1 MSSRTAALSKV
12 RGCIVL
18 GPFALHSSTCCSA
31 LFNMLLCNIA
41 AFAEFSARAYL
52 IYLTDRRNCYWSRSC
67 HEYAHEERQV
77 HSQRQKPRVF
87 RAPFRSR
94 QHGVTTFP
102 FIIIL
107 FLFASSHS
115 IFFVPC
121 ASYACVDQILLLSL
135 ECKVRCYILPDTLRF
150 ALCCLVKPFSNSLC
164 ASLSFF
170 FTFLSAWTCSLLTIR
185 LVSEKRSAYFLFFFF
200 C

>member
-1 MSSRTAALSKV
+1 V
-12 RGCIVL
+12 I
-18 GPFALHSSTCCSA
+18 
-31 LFNMLLCNIA
+31 
-41 AFAEFSARAYL
+41 
-52 IYLTDRRNCYWSRSC
+52 
-67 HEYAHEERQV
+67 
-77 HSQRQKPRVF
+77 
-87 RAPFRSR
+87 
-94 QHGVTTFP
+94 TFP

-150 ALCCLVKPFSNSLC
+150 ALCCLVKPFSNSFC

-200 C
+200 VERGRLCLVSEMLVLLLVLEEGVRPADAAGEEAGVDPEDPEAGVADELHARFHLYLAAVVSRLRSLQACHHGPFVPSLRFCFARSCL